1 MPNSGK
7 GVAYYYT
14 LKMFVMKKMF
24 AIALAGLFLQ
34 NTIIA
39 QTLPVKQVQLKN
51 FQLQS
56 TYMVSD
62 DGKQISSPKYQSSIN
77 WYPVKVPCT
86 VLSGLVQN
94 GVYPNPYI
102 GLNNMLIPDANDSF
116 NVKYNL
122 GKYSFIA
129 NTTNPWNKPYWYK
142 TAFFVP
148 QSDKGKLFQLV
159 FKGINYRAD
168 VWLNGNLIA
177 DSSQL
182 AGMFADFVLN
192 ASNAIKAGEK
202 NILAVKI
209 YPLDYAGMPDSAQ
222 LTGLGKFYSNGGPT
236 GDIGKNVT
244 ELCSVGWDWIPEV
257 HDRNMGI
264 WQPVYL
270 RTTGNVVIQHPQ
282 IITQLP
288 NLPDTSVAELNI
300 NVDVK
305 NFSNQIQTGNIKIT
319 VSPKTFAG
327 NGFSVLQNI
336 TLQAGEQKQIQF
348 NTSQFKQLIIQQP
361 HLWWPAGYGN
371 PDLYNI
377 KIQFI
382 TNNAVSDENN
392 FVFGIRTTTSK
403 YSTVDG
409 WGKREFYVNGKRIHL
424 VGGAWVPD
432 MLLQEDSLRF
442 EQELQL
448 CKNANANLIRIWG
461 GGVTPQD
468 DFWDVCDKLGLLVWN
483 DFWITGDT
491 HGEFKGSP
499 NYPYQSSV
507 FINNVISS
515 IYRIRNHPALLV
527 WTGGNE
533 GHAREELYN
542 AMRDNVAALD
552 GTRPF
557 IPSSSGFA
565 KLSGEWKGSL
575 PDGNPGGV
583 YSGGSYGWEDA
594 TYYFKKINEGKD
606 WLFKDETGIPSQSP
620 IETLRKII
628 PDTTHDATLP
638 YPFNNSWGYHDACA
652 VYKPYFEETVK
663 RYGTPTDLKDF
674 SYKMQLMNADGYRAI
689 FEAAAHKLNN
699 NGGVMLW
706 KLNPAFPSV
715 IWQIFD
721 WFLAPNAGYYFM
733 QQACQPVHIQ
743 FNVDDSSIAIVN
755 RTYHAQKNIS
765 ADIKVYNVNSKLLF
779 NQNKK
784 INLAE
789 SDVQQAFQLKDFLRQ
804 TNDILFVVL
813 NANDENGK
821 NISHNV
827 YWLQAE
833 HNFDELNNL
842 PAVKPT
848 FKIIKKE
855 KIKTDIKWTIK
866 FLNSTNKISFFIH
879 PKLVEGDEE
888 IFPCFWSN
896 NYFTLAPHEEITV
909 TATYPEASI
918 KNKNTNFV
926 IDGWNV
932 GK

>member
-1 MPNSGK
+1 
-7 GVAYYYT
+7 
-14 LKMFVMKKMF
+14 MFLMMKFSF
-24 AIALAGLFLQ
+24 ALFAFVLVS
-34 NTIIA
+34 NTITA
-39 QTLPVKQVQLKN
+39 QTSMVKQVQLKN

-56 TYMVSD
+56 TYLVNE
-62 DGKQISSPKYQSSIN
+62 DGERISSSQYHSSTN
-77 WYPVKVPCT
+77 WYPVQVPCT

-94 GVYPNPYI
+94 KVYPSPYI

-116 NVKYNL
+116 NLKYDL
-122 GKYSFIA
+122 GKYSFIPGVS
-129 NTTNPWNKPYWYK
+129 NPWNKAYWYRTK
-142 TAFFVP
+142 FFVP
-148 QSDKGKLFQLV
+148 QSDKGKLFQLI

-182 AGMFADFVLN
+182 VGMFADFTLN
-192 ASNAIKAGEK
+192 AGNAVKVGNE
-202 NILAVKI
+202 NVLAVKI
-209 YPLDYAGMPDSAQ
+209 YPLDYAGTPDSAQ
-222 LTGLGKFYSNGGPT
+222 LTGLGKFYLNGGPT

-244 ELCSVGWDWIPEV
+244 ELCSIGWDWIPEV

-270 RTTGNVVIQHPQ
+270 RTTENVVIQHPQ
-282 IITQLP
+282 IVTELP
-288 NLPDTSVAELNI
+288 NLPDTNIAELKI
-300 NVDVK
+300 NFTLK
-305 NFSNQIQTGNIKIT
+305 NFSDQIQNGKIKIT
-319 VSPKTFAG
+319 ISPKTFDGAD
-327 NGFSVLQNI
+327 FSVLQNI
-336 TLQAGEQKQIQF
+336 ILQANDQKQIQF
-348 NTSQFKQLIIQQP
+348 DAQQFKQLIIQHP
-361 HLWWPAGYGN
+361 HLWWPVGYGKA
-371 PDLYNI
+371 DLYNI
-377 KIQFI
+377 KIQFE
-382 TNNAVSDENN
+382 NNNVISDESN
-392 FVFGIRTTTSK
+392 FDFGIRTTTSK

-409 WGKREFYVNGKRIHL
+409 WGKREFFVNGKRIHL

-468 DFWDVCDKLGLLVWN
+468 DFWNVCDRLGLLVWN

-491 HGEFKGSP
+491 QGEFKGSP
-499 NYPYQSSV
+499 DYPYQSSV
-507 FINNVISS
+507 FINNVISN
-515 IYRIRNHPALLV
+515 IYRFRNHPSLLL

-542 AMRDNVAALD
+542 AMRDSVASLD

-565 KLSGEWKGSL
+565 KISKKWKGSL
-575 PDGNPGGV
+575 PDGEPGGV

-606 WLFKDETGIPSQSP
+606 WLFKDETGIPSQPP

-628 PDTTHDATLP
+628 PDTTQDATLP

-652 VYKPYFEETVK
+652 VYKTYYEEAAK
-663 RYGTPTDLKDF
+663 RYGTPTGLEDF
-674 SYKMQLMNADGYRAI
+674 SYKLQLMNADGYRAI
-689 FEAAAHKLNN
+689 FEAAAHKLND

-733 QQACQPVHIQ
+733 QQACEPVHIQ
-743 FNVDDSSIAIVN
+743 FNVDDSSIAVIN
-755 RTYHAQKNIS
+755 RTYHAQKNIV
-765 ADIKVYNVNSKLLF
+765 ADVKVYDVNSKLLF

-789 SDVQQAFQLKDFLRQ
+789 SDVQQALQLKVFLQQ
-804 TNDILFVVL
+804 TKDVLFVVL
-813 NANDENGK
+813 NVKDENEK

-833 HNFDELNNL
+833 HNFSVLNDL
-842 PAVKPT
+842 PVVKPT
-848 FKIIKKE
+848 MQIVKKE
-855 KIKTDIKWTIK
+855 KITTDVKWTIK
-866 FLNSTNKISFFIH
+866 FSNPTNKISFFVH
-879 PKLVEGDEE
+879 PKLVAGNEE

-909 TATYPEASI
+909 TATYPKASI
-918 KNKNTNFV
+918 QNKDVQFV
-926 IDGWNV
+926 VDGWNMN
-932 GK
+932 K